1 MNWVGLYT
9 LVRRDIERVF
19 RVATQSLVSPWVS
32 ALLYIF
38 IFGFVIGKSID
49 LIAGVSYLEFVL
61 PGILMMNIITA
72 GFSHTSF
79 GIYFQRFA
87 RNIEE
92 VLVSPLSYFE
102 MLVGHVVAAVVRALL
117 VGLGIY
123 VIALLFGAAAIV
135 HPFWLVF
142 YIVSVATIFAL
153 IGIIVGLWAKG
164 FEHLNVLNT
173 YVIMPLSFLG
183 GVFYSVE
190 MLPDKLKFITFSNPL
205 FYFIDGLRYSMIGI
219 SESNR
224 SIGLILIIGM
234 ILVLGGIVWRIF
246 KTGWRIRN

>member
-9 LVRRDIERVF
+9 LIRRDTERVF
-19 RVATQSLVSPWVS
+19 RVATQSLVSPWMS

-38 IFGFVIGKSID
+38 IFGFVVGKSID
-49 LIAGVSYLEFVL
+49 SIAGVSYLEFVL
-61 PGILMMNIITA
+61 PGILMMNVIQA

-79 GIYFQRFA
+79 NIYFQRFA
-87 RNIEE
+87 KNIEE
-92 VLVSPLSYFE
+92 VLVSPLSYME
-102 MLVGHVVAAVVRALL
+102 MLIGYVSGAIIRAVL
-117 VGLGIY
+117 VGGGIY
-123 VIALLFGAAAIV
+123 VIALAFGAARVV
-135 HPFWLVF
+135 HPFLLLF
-142 YIVSVATIFAL
+142 YVMAVAIIFAL

-190 MLPDKLKFITFSNPL
+190 MLPANIKFITYMNPL
-205 FYFIDGLRYSMIGI
+205 FYFIDGLRYSMIGV

-224 SIGLILIIGM
+224 GIGLMLILGL

-246 KTGWRIRN
+246 KTGWRIRA